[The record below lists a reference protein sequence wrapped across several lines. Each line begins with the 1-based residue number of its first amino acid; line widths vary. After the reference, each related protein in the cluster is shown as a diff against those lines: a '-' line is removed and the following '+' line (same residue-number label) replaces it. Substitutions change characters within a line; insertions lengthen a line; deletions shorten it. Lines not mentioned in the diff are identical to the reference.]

1 MMQSRTDKLFN
12 GLSVQTIITFVMGV
26 LEIVVFAIISRL
38 LTKSDFGY
46 YAAVSGIIAIFVSI
60 SEAGLGSAVIQKKDA
75 SKRFISTA
83 FTLSCIIC
91 LIMSLLLV
99 GLAPQL
105 ARLVADETL
114 VLPLRIMAVSLF
126 FHGVVSVGNG
136 ILCRQLNFKA
146 IGIINVLSYSIASV
160 ISVVMAAMG
169 FGLYSV
175 VALTVSHSIISAL
188 LLFIKVRFPAFS
200 IGRQET
206 KEIVSFGGWLTMGVI
221 LNNLT
226 HQLDKLLLPK
236 WISVETLGAY
246 NRPAGFVSTITT
258 KINGIF
264 DTVLF
269 PILSDLQNDKN
280 KVSEIFLRAISLLN
294 SFSVVLAAIFI
305 FNADLIIRLFFGE
318 NWLELVPI
326 MQIVSISVVFNI
338 DGRLVDCF
346 FRSLALVK
354 LGFFLRLLSAII
366 TFTSIYIGCKYG
378 MYGVAISLVASN
390 VINII
395 IKVLFLA
402 SKTKTHIGLVFGKW
416 FTAWKPII
424 PILLIGAPFL
434 IWIPQTWFTNIA
446 FALLFGFVI
455 IVEFGFIPKMVGE
468 EYTKSVYPKI
478 ETLKNKIGI
487 R

>member
-1 MMQSRTDKLFN
+1 MQTRTDKLFN

-46 YAAVSGIIAIFVSI
+46 YAAVSGIIAIFMSI

-75 SKRFISTA
+75 PKRFISTA

-99 GLAPQL
+99 ALAPQL

-126 FHGVVSVGNG
+126 FHGIVSVGNG
-136 ILCRQLNFKA
+136 ILYRQLNFKA
-146 IGIINVLSYSIASV
+146 IGIINVLSYSIASAV
-160 ISVVMAAMG
+160 SIAMAAMG
-169 FGLYSV
+169 FGLYAV
-175 VALTVSHSIISAL
+175 VALSVLHTVLSS
-188 LLFIKVRFPAFS
+188 LFLFVKVKFPAFS
-200 IGRQET
+200 IGRQEA
-206 KEIVSFGGWLTMGVI
+206 KEIASFGGWLTMGVI

-226 HQLDKLLLPK
+226 NQLDKLLLPK
-236 WISVETLGAY
+236 WISIEILGAY

-269 PILSDLQNDKN
+269 PILSDLQNDKK
-280 KVSEIFLRAISLLN
+280 KVSEVFLRAISLLN
-294 SFSVVLAAIFI
+294 SFSVVLAAVFI

-326 MQIVSISVVFNI
+326 MQIVSVSVIFNI

-346 FRSLALVK
+346 FRSLALVR

-366 TFTSIYIGCKYG
+366 TFASIYVGCKYG
-378 MYGVAISLVASN
+378 MYGVAISLVVSN
-390 VINII
+390 VINIL
-395 IKVLFLA
+395 IKVTFLA
-402 SKTKTHIGLVFGKW
+402 LKTKTSIGLLFWNW
-416 FTAWKPII
+416 FVAWKPII
-424 PILLIGAPFL
+424 PILFIGIPFL
-434 IWIPQTWFTNIA
+434 IWVPQTWATNIA
-446 FALLFGFVI
+446 FALLFGFVAI
-455 IVEFGFIPKMVGE
+455 IEFGFMPKLIGE

-478 ETLKNKIGI
+478 EALKNKIGI